1 MTSENNDKK
10 RGSNYG
16 GSHVRKSSRVDV
28 AYYEKNRSPLAKLQA
43 RQTHKRG
50 TAMFS
55 QYDTSA
61 IQPKKK
67 GGAKVAIIV
76 AIIVVVV
83 AAVLWFT
90 NIFGLLPSN
99 AKADVEPGVAVE
111 VTIPQGSA
119 TKAISTIL
127 YDSDVIENEN
137 KFLAVVNDKGAAS
150 ALKPGTYSL
159 TTLMDTDELVN
170 LLIKGPTFTGQKLT
184 IPEGKSIEE
193 TSTLVEQATGI
204 SASEFLTAA
213 KSAQNY
219 SSNYPFLANCY
230 NNSMEGY
237 LFPKT
242 YDIQKGDNADAVI
255 KTMLDQFN
263 SEISSLGISSSG
275 ANGHSLAEIVNVASM
290 VQDETSVVD
299 EMPKVASVIYN
310 RLSQGIPLQIDA
322 TVVYAL
328 GESYTGAGKVTYDD
342 LEVDSPYNTYKNS
355 GLPAGPINSPGS
367 DALKAAANPENTSY
381 LYYLSTNGSTTHQF
395 FEDYDSFLNAK
406 GGQ

>member
-1 MTSENNDKK
+1 MTSGNNDKK
-10 RGSNYG
+10 RGSNHG
-16 GSHVRKSSRVDV
+16 GSHVRKSSSIDV
-28 AYYEKNRSPLAKLQA
+28 PYYERNRSPLAKLQA

-61 IQPKKK
+61 IRPKKK
-67 GGAKVAIIV
+67 NGAKIAIIV
-76 AIIVVVV
+76 AIIVVIIGTI
-83 AAVLWFT
+83 LWST
-90 NIFGLLPSN
+90 NVFGLLPSD
-99 AKADVEPGVAVE
+99 AKADVKPGVAVE
-111 VTIPQGSA
+111 VTIPQGSV

-127 YDSDVIENEN
+127 YDSDVIENEKN
-137 KFLAVVNDKGAAS
+137 FLAVVNDKGAAS
-150 ALKPGTYSL
+150 ELKPGTYSL
-159 TTLMDTDELVN
+159 TTLMNVNELVD
-170 LLIKGPTFTGQKLT
+170 LLIKGPTFTGQKLA

-193 TSTLVEQATGI
+193 TSALVEQATGI
-204 SASEFLTAA
+204 SASDFLTVT
-213 KSAQNY
+213 KSAQSY
-219 SSNYPFLANCY
+219 SSTYPFLSNCY

-242 YDIQKGDNADAVI
+242 YDIQKGDSAEAVA

-263 SEISSLGISSSG
+263 SEISTLGISSSG

-299 EMPKVASVIYN
+299 EMPTVASVIYN

-328 GESYTGAGKVTYDD
+328 GESYTGDGKVTYAD
-342 LEVDSPYNTYKNS
+342 LEVDSPYNTYKNA
-355 GLPAGPINSPGS
+355 GLPPGPINSPGA
-367 DALKAAANPENTSY
+367 DALKAAANPASTPY
-381 LYYLSTNGSTTHQF
+381 LYYLAPNGSSSHQF
-395 FEDYDSFLNAK
+395 FEDYNSFLEAK